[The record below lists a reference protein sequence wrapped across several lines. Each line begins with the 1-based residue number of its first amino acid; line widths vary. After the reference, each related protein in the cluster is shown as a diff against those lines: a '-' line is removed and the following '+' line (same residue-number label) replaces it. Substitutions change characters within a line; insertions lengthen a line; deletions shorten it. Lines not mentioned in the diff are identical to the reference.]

1 MTTARCLRAVF
12 IQGERMMRVMLVED
26 DARLAE
32 LVMEYLNNYEFAVEL
47 VTRGDEALARFQA
60 SLPDL
65 VVLDLML
72 PGTDGMVVCRQLR
85 AVSDVPIL
93 ILTAREDSYDEVSG
107 LEQGADDFVNKPVQ
121 PRVLLARLRALAR
134 RRLPAAPDP
143 APQEPAAPS
152 GHDDTPVYDFGA
164 LHIATA
170 DRSVVW
176 RGQECVLSNTEYKL
190 LLVLVESAGR
200 VLSRDALLKKMR
212 GIEFDGLDRSIDNA
226 ISKLRRRFDDVDS
239 SKIKTVWGEGYL
251 FSPSAWN

>member
-1 MTTARCLRAVF
+1 MTS
-12 IQGERMMRVMLVED
+12 VMLIED

-32 LVMEYLNNYEFAVEL
+32 LVMEYLNGYEFTVEL

-60 SLPDL
+60 SQPEM

-134 RRLPAAPDP
+134 RRQSGAPEPVDAPPPAVSNTGPD
-143 APQEPAAPS
+143 A
-152 GHDDTPVYDFGA
+152 TPVYGFGA
-164 LHIATA
+164 LRIVTA

-176 RGQECVLSNTEYKL
+176 RGQECILSNTEYKL
-190 LLVLVESAGR
+190 LLVLAESAGR
-200 VLSRDALLKKMR
+200 VLSRDALLKKLR

-226 ISKLRRRFDDVDS
+226 ISKLRRRFDDTDS

-251 FSPSAWN
+251 FSPSAWG

>member
-1 MTTARCLRAVF
+1 MV
-12 IQGERMMRVMLVED
+12 RVMLVED
-26 DARLAE
+26 DARLAA
-32 LVMEYLNNYEFAVEL
+32 LVMEYLNNYEFVVEL

-60 SLPDL
+60 SAPDL

-134 RRLPAAPDP
+134 RRQPAAAAAVS
-143 APQEPAAPS
+143 APVVDAAP
-152 GHDDTPVYDFGA
+152 VYVFGA
-164 LHIATA
+164 LRIVTA
-170 DRSVVW
+170 DRNVTW
-176 RGQECVLSNTEYKL
+176 RGQECLLSNTEYKL
-190 LLVLVESAGR
+190 LLILVEASGQ
-200 VLSRDALLKKMR
+200 VLSRDALLMKMR

-226 ISKLRRRFDDVDS
+226 ISKLRRRFDDPDS
-239 SKIKTVWGEGYL
+239 NKIKTVWGEGYL

>member
-1 MTTARCLRAVF
+1 
-12 IQGERMMRVMLVED
+12 MLVED

-32 LVMEYLNNYEFAVEL
+32 LVMEYLNGYEFSVEL
-47 VTRGDEALARFQA
+47 VTRGDQALAQFQA
-60 SLPDL
+60 SAPDM

-72 PGTDGMVVCRQLR
+72 PGSDGMVVCRQLR
-85 AVSDVPIL
+85 AVSSVPIL

-134 RRLPAAPDP
+134 RLPAA
-143 APQEPAAPS
+143 AAPKEEAVAP
-152 GHDDTPVYDFGA
+152 DADMPPVRVFGA
-164 LHIATA
+164 LRIATA
-170 DRSVVW
+170 DRSVTW

-190 LLVLVESAGR
+190 LLVLAESAGQ

-226 ISKLRRRFDDVDS
+226 ISKLRRRFDDLDS